1 MLSAAAPTKQFPF
14 FKSHR
19 PHQQQQFD
27 LAGIEVVFAGIF
39 FELF

>member
-1 MLSAAAPTKQFPF
+1 MLRAAAPNKQFPF
-14 FKSHR
+14 FKSHGA
-19 PHQQQQFD
+19 HHQQQFD